1 MAENF
6 DVTSA
11 NAELILAVEDLFPSG
26 VALEHFTADG
36 VFSSDAIEIAETRRS
51 VDGKMVAGVIKN
63 ITSVTINLEAASPS
77 YSVLEFLRAS
87 MDSNN
92 RPYECTLTATL
103 PALGIT
109 RTFIKG
115 VLKSAPPV
123 ASTART
129 IQPTTWVFDF
139 ERVL

>member
-1 MAENF
+1 MHALLQFGQFLFCQPRSLQYN
-6 DVTSA
+6 
-11 NAELILAVEDLFPSG
+11 ILRLPKRQQGTGNLSIDQPGFYY
-26 VALEHFTADG
+26 
-36 VFSSDAIEIAETRRS
+36 
-51 VDGKMVAGVIKN
+51 
-63 ITSVTINLEAASPS
+63 LEAD
-77 YSVLEFLRAS
+77 V
-87 MDSNN
+87 MTG
-92 RPYECTLTATL
+92 TLTATL

-123 ASTART
+123 ASAART